1 MKRKASIFQ
10 RIKRKKDR
18 EGLTL
23 IDMSLAIGVA
33 AVMMLSTITFVADA
47 QALRTEA
54 DRVAVAVALAQ
65 IQLSQLLSNPELT
78 RMKRNGKFDRNHGI
92 YAGYAWEVEVR
103 EEKLDLAKV
112 AESGKL
118 DSVPIDDQLPPST
131 QNQIDREKAGQGAS
145 TQTGGVVDIVRII
158 VRINYPRGGAPDGLY
173 RVETIRG
180 QRKQSQ

>member
-1 MKRKASIFQ
+1 MKLTHYSILT
-10 RIKRKKDR
+10 RRNPDR

-23 IDMSLAIGVA
+23 VDMSLAIGVA

-47 QALRTEA
+47 QGMRMEA

-78 RMKRNGKFDRNHGI
+78 QMKRSGRFGQEHGI
-92 YAGYAWEVEVR
+92 YKGYSWSVEVR

-112 AESGKL
+112 AESGQLEGVPLDDKL
-118 DSVPIDDQLPPST
+118 PTST
-131 QNQIDREKAGQGAS
+131 QNSAATEKAGQSAT

-158 VRINYPRGGAPDGLY
+158 VKISYPRGGSSDGVY

-180 QRKQSQ
+180 AQKKS